1 MRMTRLIGIIVL
13 LLVAGEAAAQSLST
27 QDYIE
32 IEQLYARY
40 NNAIDSGNSEAW
52 VATFTDDG
60 VFNGSGGRE
69 ALMKVATNWIT
80 TRNNLRHWNT
90 NLLITPTAEG
100 ASATVYLFLMDI
112 TTKPPSITGGGGY
125 EDLLVKTPQG
135 WRFKRRTSKN
145 VPVAKQ

>member
-1 MRMTRLIGIIVL
+1 MLMTRVIGIVFVL
-13 LLVAGEAAAQSLST
+13 LTAAQAGAQSLST

-32 IEQLYARY
+32 IRQLYACY

-52 VATFTDDG
+52 VATFTEDG

-69 ALMKVATNWIT
+69 ALMKVATNWIA

-90 NLLITPTAEG
+90 NLLITPIAEG
-100 ASATVYLFLMDI
+100 ASATVYLMLMDI
-112 TTKPPSITGGGGY
+112 TTKPPSITGAGGY

-135 WRFKRRTSKN
+135 WRFKRRTSRN
-145 VPVAKQ
+145 VPIAAR